1 MPTIRSLNKGVK
13 RAVKS
18 LRGTRRLNDQFPSA
32 ALPKIRSDLCVFLVA
47 DSVYLFQ
54 AISAPKRAR
63 GNDSRSHSR
72 PNTRNHFQFLFRP
85 RVDVDL
91 AEIDFVF
98 CARLLRFNPIH
109 SGIRMDQWRRGRYS
123 GERVRERQGLE
134 SSILFDH
141 EDTKERRLLGMYVHA
156 PCPYAPASDFLLLR
170 FMLEFLKFFYLNSRV
185 FYSRRHRFEPVI
197 SREAIAN
204 QLLTQIAVFG
214 LYKRIKPLELAVAHR
229 IGHAR
234 KYRKRLRQFLSG
246 ELFRCLA
253 HVDGLRHSDRKIL
266 RLFDQA
272 PRCHFVRFRR
282 INHVQTKNVFSR
294 ACTRVKTVAVIR
306 WI

>member
-1 MPTIRSLNKGVK
+1 MHRPRDANDPKFEQRRKAGGKIAAWDEEIKRSIPVSGATENKVG
-13 RAVKS
+13 S
-18 LRGTRRLNDQFPSA
+18 
-32 ALPKIRSDLCVFLVA
+32 CVFLVA

-72 PNTRNHFQFLFRP
+72 PNTRNHFQFLFRR

-185 FYSRRHRFEPVI
+185 F
-197 SREAIAN
+197 
-204 QLLTQIAVFG
+204 
-214 LYKRIKPLELAVAHR
+214 
-229 IGHAR
+229 
-234 KYRKRLRQFLSG
+234 
-246 ELFRCLA
+246 
-253 HVDGLRHSDRKIL
+253 
-266 RLFDQA
+266 
-272 PRCHFVRFRR
+272 
-282 INHVQTKNVFSR
+282 
-294 ACTRVKTVAVIR
+294 
-306 WI
+306 